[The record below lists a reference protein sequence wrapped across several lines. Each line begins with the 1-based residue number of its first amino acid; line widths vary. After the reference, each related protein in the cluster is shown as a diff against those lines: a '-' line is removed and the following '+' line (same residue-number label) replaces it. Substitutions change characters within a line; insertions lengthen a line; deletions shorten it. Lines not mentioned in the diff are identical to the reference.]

1 MRTRRTPLAVVA
13 ILVSLTPGCYLAHI
27 GLGQARLMRARTPI
41 ANVLADPATPAP
53 VRERLELVS
62 NVRAFASKLGLEVG
76 DQYTSYA
83 PWPGDRIVTALVATR
98 PGEIE
103 PYEFWFPLV
112 GHVPYKGYFD
122 RERAQQ
128 DAREMEA
135 EGFTTCLS
143 AVPAYSTLGWFEDP
157 VTGPMLRGEESELVE
172 TLVHELVHRTVYAR
186 NAADFNEGIA
196 TFVGQEGRVQFFQAR
211 DGPSSASAARAR
223 AFVIDDRAI
232 SAALED
238 ARGRVERLYRTES
251 AGPKRDAARAAI
263 EMDARVAIA
272 GLALTTQDPLA
283 LARDVQLGDACL
295 ALEGTYTRDLTHY
308 AEALVRA
315 GDLPTLI
322 VRAKQAALSADP
334 RRTLWDAP

>member
-1 MRTRRTPLAVVA
+1 MRTRGVPLAVA
-13 ILVSLTPGCYLAHI
+13 AMLVSLTSGCYLAHI
-27 GLGQARLMRARTPI
+27 GVGQARLMRARTPI
-41 ANVLADPATPAP
+41 ASVLADPATPAP
-53 VRERLELVS
+53 VREGLELVS
-62 NVRAFASKLGLEVG
+62 DVRIFASRLGLEVG

-103 PYEFWFPLV
+103 PHEFWFPLV

-122 RERAQQ
+122 QERAEQ

-157 VTGPMLRGEESELVE
+157 VTGPMLRGEESDLVE
-172 TLVHELVHRTVYAR
+172 TLIHELVHRTVYAR

-196 TFVGQEGRVQFFQAR
+196 TFVGQEGMIRFFEAR
-211 DGPSSASAARAR
+211 DGPSSAAAARAR
-223 AFVIDDRAI
+223 ALVADDRAV
-232 SAALED
+232 SATLED
-238 ARGRVERLYRTES
+238 TRGRVERLYRTES
-251 AGPKRDAARAAI
+251 PGPKREATRAAI
-263 EMDARVAIA
+263 EADARVALA

-295 ALEGTYTRDLTHY
+295 ALEGTYTRDLAHY
-308 AEALVRA
+308 AQALVRA

-322 VRAKQAALSADP
+322 VRAKQAALAADP
-334 RRTLWDAP
+334 RRALWDAP

>member
-1 MRTRRTPLAVVA
+1 
-13 ILVSLTPGCYLAHI
+13 
-27 GLGQARLMRARTPI
+27 MRARTPI
-41 ANVLADPATPAP
+41 ASVLADPATPAP

-62 NVRAFASKLGLEVG
+62 DVRTFASTLGLEVD

-98 PGEIE
+98 PGEIA

-122 RERAQQ
+122 QARAAQ
-128 DAREMEA
+128 DAQEMEA

-172 TLVHELVHRTVYAR
+172 TLIHELVHRTVYAR

-196 TFVGQEGRVQFFQAR
+196 TFVGQEGMIRFFEVR

-223 AFVIDDRAI
+223 ALVADDRVI

-238 ARGRVERLYRTES
+238 TRGRVEQLYRTEP
-251 AGPKRDAARAAI
+251 AGPKREAARASI
-263 EMDARVAIA
+263 EADARVAIA

-283 LARDVQLGDACL
+283 LAREVQLGDACL
-295 ALEGTYTRDLTHY
+295 ALEGTYTRDLARY

-322 VRAKQAALSADP
+322 VRAKQAALTTHP
-334 RRTLWDAP
+334 RATLWDAP

>member
-1 MRTRRTPLAVVA
+1 MV
-13 ILVSLTPGCYLAHI
+13 VSLTSGCYLAHI
-27 GLGQARLMRARTPI
+27 GVGQMRLMRARTPI
-41 ANVLADPATPAP
+41 ASVLADPATPAP

-62 NVRAFASKLGLEVG
+62 DVRTFASKLGLEVG

-83 PWPGDRIVTALVATR
+83 PWPGDRIVTALVVTR

-103 PYEFWFPLV
+103 PHDFWFPLV

-122 RERAQQ
+122 RERAEQ
-128 DAREMEA
+128 DAREMKA
-135 EGFTTCLS
+135 EGFATCLS

-157 VTGPMLRGEESELVE
+157 VTGPMLRSEESELVE

-196 TFVGQEGRVQFFQAR
+196 TFVGQEGMIQFFETR
-211 DGPSSASAARAR
+211 DGPSSASALRAR
-223 AFVIDDRAI
+223 SLVADDRAI

-238 ARGRVERLYRTES
+238 ARRRVEGLYRTES
-251 AGPKRDAARAAI
+251 AGPKREAARAAI
-263 EMDARVAIA
+263 EADARVALA
-272 GLALTTQDPLA
+272 GLALTTQDPRA
-283 LARDVQLGDACL
+283 LAREVQLGDACL
-295 ALEGTYTRDLTHY
+295 ALEGTYTRDLSHY
-308 AEALVRA
+308 AQALVRS

>member
-1 MRTRRTPLAVVA
+1 
-13 ILVSLTPGCYLAHI
+13 
-27 GLGQARLMRARTPI
+27 MRARTPI
-41 ANVLADPATPAP
+41 TSVLADPATPAP
-53 VRERLELVS
+53 VRERLQLVPD
-62 NVRAFASKLGLEVG
+62 VRTFASTLGLEVG

-98 PGEIE
+98 PGEIA

-122 RERAQQ
+122 QERAER
-128 DAREMEA
+128 DAQEMEV

-172 TLVHELVHRTVYAR
+172 TLIHELVHRTVYAR

-196 TFVGQEGRVQFFQAR
+196 TFVGQEGMIQFFEGR

-223 AFVIDDRAI
+223 ALVADDRAI
-232 SAALED
+232 SATLED
-238 ARGRVERLYRTES
+238 TRERVEQLYRTES
-251 AGPKRDAARAAI
+251 AGPKREAARASVEA
-263 EMDARVAIA
+263 DARVAIA
-272 GLALTTQDPLA
+272 KLALTTQDALA
-283 LARDVQLGDACL
+283 LASEVQLGDACL
-295 ALEGTYTRDLTHY
+295 ALEGTYTRDLARY

-334 RRTLWDAP
+334 RQTLWDTP